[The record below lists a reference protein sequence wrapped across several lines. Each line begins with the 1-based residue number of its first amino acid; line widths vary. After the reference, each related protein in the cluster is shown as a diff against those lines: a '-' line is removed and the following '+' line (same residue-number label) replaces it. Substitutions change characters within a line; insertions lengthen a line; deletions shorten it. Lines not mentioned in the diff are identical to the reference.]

1 MRNPEP
7 LLSQANKLYT
17 AESQQRVVRQGIATA
32 LRAPTKAYSVLQNSA
47 VYSMLQKA
55 ARRGIPNAPPFLMSI
70 IETIASK
77 SAPNS
82 FRLFK
87 ELESMAPAAK
97 STEKAPSDDN
107 VVVTE
112 VEALKAELALLKEEN
127 ERLKKEG

>member
-1 MRNPEP
+1 
-7 LLSQANKLYT
+7 
-17 AESQQRVVRQGIATA
+17 
-32 LRAPTKAYSVLQNSA
+32 
-47 VYSMLQKA
+47 MLQKA

-107 VVVTE
+107 VVVNE